1 MTTETKSPS
10 EASLQL
16 AAQAWCEPE
25 TESKIMDVVLATAFA
40 RILDKWKAAIW
51 HELYNAGYA
60 PPSGD
65 PVEGVAMLSKALHEL
80 VERNALQLAACD
92 CAAMMDL
99 AEPHESNKVVVRG
112 NPAWSP
118 AFDSVMRR
126 TAECIELRAE
136 TGKLTA
142 QLAAQTPK

>member
-1 MTTETKSPS
+1 MKRNHSMNTEITSPS

-16 AAQAWCEPE
+16 AAQAWCEPD
-25 TESKIMDVVLATAFA
+25 TSNRVMDPALATAFA
-40 RILDKWKAAIW
+40 RILDKWKSAIW

-99 AEPHESNKVVVRG
+99 AESHESNKVVVRG

-126 TAECIELRAE
+126 TAECIELRARARA
-136 TGKLTA
+136 L
-142 QLAAQTPK
+142 L